1 MESTKPIY
9 VNSEYGKLK
18 KVLLHRPG
26 AETEN
31 LTPATYV
38 ELLFDDAYYLPEAQR
53 EHDAFAKILRDN
65 GVEVVYLE
73 DLVAEVL
80 SLNKEVKDEFIERFI
95 IEAGIE
101 RKSNLFN
108 RTLKYFDTFKNN
120 KELVVKMMAGVRFT
134 ELPDSNEKTL
144 RELSTDELF
153 ALKPMPNLIFTRDPF
168 STINTGVSLHTMF
181 FETRRRETLFGEF
194 IFKYHPSFNCIDLYY
209 DRYQN
214 TSIEGGDVMILSNK
228 AIAVGMSQRTRS
240 DSVERLA
247 HNIFNKPGTTIETIY
262 AVDIPKGRSWMHLD
276 TVFTQI
282 DKNKFAIFSNY
293 EFTVYKIS
301 RNSDGTHSI
310 EKHKKNIGQIMG
322 EVFKEKS
329 VKLIHCGNGDPLIS
343 EREQWNDGSNVLA
356 IAPNVVIA
364 YQRNYVTNKAL
375 RDAGVKVL
383 EIPSGELSRG
393 RGGPRCMSMPLIR
406 EDVK

>member
-1 MESTKPIY
+1 MEPIY
-9 VNSEYGKLK
+9 VHSEYGKLK

-31 LTPATYV
+31 LTPSTYV
-38 ELLFDDAYYLPEAQR
+38 ELLFDDAYFLPQAQK

-65 GVEVVYLE
+65 GVEVIYLE
-73 DLVAEVL
+73 DLVATVL
-80 SLNKEVKDEFIERFI
+80 SISKEIKDDFIERFI
-95 IEAGIE
+95 IEAGVDRE
-101 RKSNLFN
+101 SSLFHRVVN
-108 RTLKYFDTFKNN
+108 YFDTFKNN
-120 KELVVKMMAGVRFT
+120 KELVVKMMAGVRFS
-134 ELPDSNEKTL
+134 ELPNSEKKTL
-144 RELSTDELF
+144 RELSQNELF

-168 STINTGVSLHTMF
+168 STINKGVSLHTMF
-181 FETRRRETLFGEF
+181 FETRRRETLFGEYV
-194 IFKYHPSFNCIDLYY
+194 FKHHPDYKTVELYY

-214 TSIEGGDVMILSNK
+214 TSIEGGDVMILSDK
-228 AIAVGMSQRTRS
+228 EIAVGMSQRTNS
-240 DSVERLA
+240 SSVEKLA
-247 HNIFNKPGTTIETIY
+247 HNIFNKKGTTIERIY
-262 AVDIPKGRSWMHLD
+262 AIDIPKGRSWMHLD

-293 EFTVYKIS
+293 QFTIFKITK
-301 RNSDGTHSI
+301 NEDGTHRIKKYKKSI
-310 EKHKKNIGQIMG
+310 DEIMG
-322 EVFKEKS
+322 EVFKQKD

-356 IAPNVVIA
+356 ISPNVVVA
-364 YQRNYVTNKAL
+364 YERNYVTNKAL
-375 RDAGVKVL
+375 KEAGVKVF